1 MKIFHKFLKPT
12 MNSFTIISNIKNFNP
27 KKDTSIKIINEVLH
41 FKEPLKKNTN
51 NDYIIYQ
58 ALNKSFFCNFGIRV
72 FSFFAYS
79 SSIYFLWKYL
89 KKYFPNSKIMFSLFI
104 VLSSFLI
111 YFVLLKPKIKINKLL
126 KRIILRKNLK
136 TLEIEFFANF
146 KKVVDNDK
154 VYLNSLFLKYSD
166 PEYKGNT
173 IYWRIND
180 KDYVL
185 PIDYFKITDY
195 NIFFSVIHGYNLAF
209 EFDKI
214 DNLDRESNKL

>member
-1 MKIFHKFLKPT
+1 
-12 MNSFTIISNIKNFNP
+12 
-27 KKDTSIKIINEVLH
+27 
-41 FKEPLKKNTN
+41 
-51 NDYIIYQ
+51 
-58 ALNKSFFCNFGIRV
+58 
-72 FSFFAYS
+72 
-79 SSIYFLWKYL
+79 
-89 KKYFPNSKIMFSLFI
+89 MFSLFI

-111 YFVLLKPKIKINKLL
+111 YFVLLKPKIKINKLI

-195 NIFFSVIHGYNLAF
+195 NIFFSVIHGYNLAL